1 MPSRWEGI
9 FLCSG
14 HFKQEA
20 GKAGNEKYTASPHVR
35 PVDLGVKIL
44 L

>member
-1 MPSRWEGI
+1 MPSHWEGI
-9 FLCSG
+9 FLRSG
-14 HFKQEA
+14 HFKQET
-20 GKAGNEKYTASPHVR
+20 GKAGNEKIQPPSHVR